1 MADKVSNQTLE
12 RFDLLPDSALIPAS
26 VVAGVFSCH
35 ASNIWRMSADGRLP
49 RPLKVSAQVT
59 RWRVADIRAA
69 LSKPAA

>member
-1 MADKVSNQTLE
+1 MADKTATETLE

-35 ASNIWRMSADGRLP
+35 ASNIWRMSADGRLAKP
-49 RPLKVSAQVT
+49 VKVSPQVT

-69 LSKPAA
+69 LAKLAA